1 MRGGVHP
8 NRPNTFVRNP
18 TLSQEVPNAGRT
30 PATCKLGEV
39 AWTSPMQ
46 EGAASE
52 SSPRDAPVVQ
62 GLGPGPL
69 HEGLFANLEQHSTA
83 TLVLGAHDLHAP
95 LVLDAGEH

>member
-52 SSPRDAPVVQ
+52 SSPREAHVVQ

-83 TLVLGAHDLHAP
+83 RRWCLAHMICTP
-95 LVLDAGEH
+95 L